1 MLKRRDSGDHPKVHH
16 PASGDLLDDVRPAFV
31 RWNDRLLAW
40 LADHVLASI
49 LMFDIA
55 LILPLIA
62 IPMSNSV
69 KITLGVLSGSWIQW
83 WALPALQRSQVR
95 ADRVRQAKIEA
106 DHQALTH
113 IAITVDAI
121 LARLDALDAASGS
134 KSSPASSGE

>member
-1 MLKRRDSGDHPKVHH
+1 MRKANDSLDHPSVRH
-16 PASGDLLDDVRPAFV
+16 PGRQLLSTGRADFI
-31 RWNDRLLAW
+31 RWNDRLLTW

-95 ADRVRQAKIEA
+95 ADRTRQAKIDS

-113 IAITVDAI
+113 IAVTVDAI
-121 LARLDALDAASGS
+121 LARVETLEGQKPKRDPEA
-134 KSSPASSGE
+134 P

>member
-1 MLKRRDSGDHPKVHH
+1 M
-16 PASGDLLDDVRPAFV
+16 
-31 RWNDRLLAW
+31 
-40 LADHVLASI
+40 LASI

-95 ADRVRQAKIEA
+95 ADRTRQAKIDS

-113 IAITVDAI
+113 IAVTVDAI
-121 LARLDALDAASGS
+121 LARVETLEGQKPKRDPEA
-134 KSSPASSGE
+134 P